1 MNIKYITKK
10 ALPCKQLHRLFVA
23 VGWSDESEEM
33 LDKFN
38 NPFKGSDVV
47 ISAWDDD
54 ELVGC
59 IRAISDKAV
68 RSVIYDLAVLPKYQ
82 NKGIGKTLV
91 KKCIGKYPNSEW
103 ILGTTEKSIA
113 YYEKL
118 GFKIHNEIFLRIPSK
133 WF

>member
-1 MNIKYITKK
+1 MNIRYITKK
-10 ALPCKQLHRLFVA
+10 SLPCKRLHELFVA
-23 VGWSDESEEM
+23 VGWSHECDEM

-38 NPFKGSDVV
+38 LPFKGSDVV
-47 ISAWDDD
+47 VSAWNGDK
-54 ELVGC
+54 LIGC

-68 RSVIYDLAVLPKYQ
+68 RSVIYDLAVLPEFQ

-91 KKCIGKYPNSEW
+91 KKCIAHYPDSEW
-103 ILGTTEKSIA
+103 ILGTTKENVA

-118 GFKIHNEIFLRIPSK
+118 GFKIHNETFLRIPSK